1 MRRFWLSLWLA
12 LAAAARGQSPDAVR
26 QPGLTSARGAFF
38 ALSVSDIGASERWY
52 TEKLG
57 LTVFMRVP
65 KTGQSTVVGL
75 AGGGLIVELIQLDSA
90 TPAKKDAEL
99 THGIFKVGFIVDSL
113 DKTVAL
119 LKARHVDIVLGP
131 FPARQN
137 AIANVIIRD
146 NAGNLIQLYGL

>member
-1 MRRFWLSLWLA
+1 
-12 LAAAARGQSPDAVR
+12 
-26 QPGLTSARGAFF
+26 
-38 ALSVSDIGASERWY
+38 
-52 TEKLG
+52 
-57 LTVFMRVP
+57 MRVP